1 MPARR
6 LSDLSLVI
14 GAGVAIAVLSVLGAI
29 VAPAPNPI
37 DAGTSTFSA
46 GPRGTKGAYL
56 TLAELGYR
64 VERSIEPM
72 TAVQADPAT
81 TTLILSGEE
90 RPSEQDRRAIREFLE
105 QGGTLL
111 AVGDNGGYAL
121 GLVVAS
127 GARPFG
133 LEESVEMFH
142 PLTPS
147 PLSVGVSDVN
157 MTAESAVPKF
167 TDTYVAIYGSAEEP
181 VVAAATFGRG
191 RAVWFAGNTPFAN
204 AYLDKA
210 DNLRL
215 FLNTVGPAAGRRVIF
230 DEHYQGHKRS
240 LWSYVAGTPLPWFGL
255 QAGLILVAVLLTH
268 SRRQGPVRAP
278 QEEARTSPM
287 EFVDM
292 LGALYRRAN
301 ARQAAVHAARLRL
314 RRAIAAACGVPA
326 ATEDET
332 LARAAGARL
341 HTDAAGIGALLAEAN
356 AAAGQPDLS
365 AQHAVDVMQ
374 RLQKLTAQLVRS

>member
-6 LSDLSLVI
+6 LSDLWLVS
-14 GAGVAIAVLSVLGAI
+14 GAVVAIAVLSLLGAI
-29 VAPAPNPI
+29 LAPASNPI
-37 DAGTSTFSA
+37 DQGTSTFSA
-46 GPRGTKGAYL
+46 GPPGTKGAYL

-72 TAVQADPAT
+72 TAVEADPST

-90 RPSEQDRRAIREFLE
+90 PPSEQDRRTIREFVE

-111 AVGDNGGYAL
+111 AVGANGAYAL
-121 GLVVAS
+121 GLVVPS
-127 GARPFG
+127 DVPLG
-133 LEESVEMFH
+133 LQEEIETFH

-147 PLSVGVSDVN
+147 PLSVG
-157 MTAESAVPKF
+157 ASAVNITARLTAPKF
-167 TDTYVAIYGSAEEP
+167 TDPYVALYGSAAEP
-181 VVAAATFGRG
+181 VVATATLGLG
-191 RAVWFAGNTPFAN
+191 RAVWFADNTPFCN

-215 FLNTVGPAAGRRVIF
+215 FLNTVGPAAGRQVIF

-240 LWSYVAGTPLPWFGL
+240 LWSYVGGTPLPWFGL
-255 QAGLILVAVLLTH
+255 QAGLVMVAVLLTH

-278 QEEARTSPM
+278 HEEARTSPM

-292 LGALYRRAN
+292 LGALYRRAH

-332 LARAAGARL
+332 LARAAAARL
-341 HTDAAGIGALLAEAN
+341 HTDAAGIGALLAEAD

-365 AQHAVDVMQ
+365 TARALDLMQ
-374 RLQKLTAQLVRS
+374 RLQKLTGQLVRS

>member
-1 MPARR
+1 MPAGR

-72 TAVQADPAT
+72 TAVHADPST
-81 TTLILSGEE
+81 TTLILSGDEP
-90 RPSEQDRRAIREFLE
+90 PSEQDRRAIREFVE

-121 GLVVAS
+121 GLVVPS
-127 GARPFG
+127 DTRPFG
-133 LEESVEMFH
+133 LEESVETFH

-147 PLSVGVSDVN
+147 PLSVGASDVN
-157 MTAESAVPKF
+157 MTAETTVPKF
-167 TDTYVAIYGSAEEP
+167 TDTYAAIYGSAEEP
-181 VVAAATFGRG
+181 VVAVATLGMG
-191 RAVWFAGNTPFAN
+191 RAVWVADNTPFAN
-204 AYLDKA
+204 AHLDKA

-215 FLNTVGPAAGRRVIF
+215 LLNTVGPVGRRVIF

-240 LWSYVAGTPLPWFGL
+240 LWSYVAGTPLPWFAL

-268 SRRQGPVRAP
+268 SRRQGPVRPP
-278 QEEARTSPM
+278 QEDARTSPM

-341 HTDAAGIGALLAEAN
+341 HTDAAGIGGLLAEAD

-365 AQHAVDVMQ
+365 APRAIDVTQ